1 MNLNLD
7 NEVDLPTEFVQQGI
21 RFERKKK
28 RKHWASGVGSVDA
41 EEGALSTLDAIAI
54 DNALA
59 LTMRLDEIRKEINAI
74 GMHMAHDFATF
85 VDSLAYQQTTIDR
98 ISREHE
104 ALVDSIAYLMQLD

>member
-7 NEVDLPTEFVQQGI
+7 TDIFK
-21 RFERKKK
+21 RKTK
-28 RKHWASGVGSVDA
+28 RKHSDPSIGSVDA
-41 EEGALSTLDAIAI
+41 EEDALSTLDAIAI

-59 LTMRLDEIRKEINAI
+59 LTMCLDEIRKEINAI
-74 GMHMAHDFATF
+74 GMHMAHDFATL